1 MAALAELLDLTTLS
15 RAECLALLSTG
26 SIGRVV
32 CTDGALPTA
41 EPVNYALVA
50 EEIIFRTHTRS
61 RLAEAARNAVVAF
74 QADRIDGASGLGWS
88 VQGVGKTYEIT
99 GDRRSDL
106 VGSQHRLW
114 TAEHPSHLIA
124 IPLWRLTGRRLTLS
138 ARAAGADPLNPV
150 R

>member
-1 MAALAELLDLTTLS
+1 MAALAELLDLTALG
-15 RAECLALLSTG
+15 RAECLALLATG

-41 EPVNYALVA
+41 EPVTYVLVK
-50 EEIIFRTHTRS
+50 EEIIFRTHARS
-61 RLAEAARNAVVAF
+61 RLAEAAHNAVVAF
-74 QADRIDGASGLGWS
+74 QADRIDSTSGSGWS

-99 GDRRSDL
+99 GDRRAGL

-124 IPLWRLTGRRLTLS
+124 IPLWRLTGRRLGLSGSTL
-138 ARAAGADPLNPV
+138 GN
-150 R
+150 